1 MWCRPIIPARS
12 RLRQEDHT
20 FKGSIQ
26 GFQSELEEA
35 SLDNS
40 KRLPF
45 QNEKGKNEI
54 RSVAHTAKPNQTNNK
69 TILTYSATLGRTDG
83 KQTGLVL
90 FCLTGG
96 ALCTTRFSHRVID
109 CVSANAK
116 LRESRVL

>member
-1 MWCRPIIPARS
+1 M
-12 RLRQEDHT
+12 
-20 FKGSIQ
+20 
-26 GFQSELEEA
+26 
-35 SLDNS
+35 DNS

-45 QNEKGKNEI
+45 PNEKGKNEI